1 MDLVLDTN
9 IILDNLQRREG
20 HYELA
25 RKVCLLGITGEASV
39 YVSVNCLT
47 YVNYLLQKSFS
58 SDVAQEMLEANLAY
72 LNLIG
77 VTPDDAKSALAKR
90 WDDYEDCLL
99 AECAAKIKADYI
111 ITRNMEGFGLSA
123 VPAITPTELFAR
135 LEAQGFTYEAIDF

>member
-1 MDLVLDTN
+1 MNLVLDTN
-9 IILDNLQRREG
+9 IILDHLQRREG

-39 YVSVNCLT
+39 YISVNCLT
-47 YVNYLLQKSFS
+47 DIYNLLLQSFS

-72 LNLIG
+72 LNLLG

-90 WDDYEDCLL
+90 WDDYEGCLL

-111 ITRNMEGFGLSA
+111 ITRNTKDFGLSA
-123 VPAITPTELFAR
+123 VPAINPTELFAR